1 MNFRN
6 IANFLGLRRS
16 IVGLLAMAV
25 LVGLGEK
32 MAERFLPLY
41 LVTLGAGALSVGF
54 LNAMDNFQSAIYAFY
69 GGYISDRLG
78 IKRALLVFN
87 LLAMT
92 GFLTVAILPYW
103 QAALI
108 GAFFF
113 LSWTAISLPATMN
126 LIYQVLPDYKRIMG
140 VTMHSLIRR
149 IPMAAGP
156 ILGGLLIQF
165 FGITVGI
172 RIAFLIALLMA
183 ILAAAMQQIMI
194 EKSDSKSLEVAPEK
208 NPIRLFCRMDSSLRN
223 LLISDILIRF
233 CEQIP
238 YPFVVIWC
246 MKTIASPVG
255 SLQFGIL
262 TAVEMTTAMLI
273 YIPVAHFV
281 GKGNKKLYILATFIF
296 FALFPLIL
304 LYSRSFWP
312 LVLAFI
318 IRGFKEFG
326 EPTRKALI
334 IELAPLSGKAGM
346 FGLYYLIR
354 DTIVS
359 VIAFTAAFLWRI
371 SPAANFLTAFIFGIL
386 GVLWFAKSQMFFG
399 RHHKGLIES

>member
-1 MNFRN
+1 
-6 IANFLGLRRS
+6 
-16 IVGLLAMAV
+16 VGLLSMV
-25 LVGLGEK
+25 MLVGLGEK

-78 IKRALLVFN
+78 IKQALLVFN

-92 GFLTVAILPYW
+92 GFLIVIIFPYW

-108 GAFFF
+108 GALFF

-126 LIYQVLPDYKRIMG
+126 LIYQVLPDDKRIMG
-140 VTMHSLIRR
+140 VTMHSLVRR
-149 IPMAAGP
+149 IPMATGP

-165 FGITVGI
+165 FGITIGI
-172 RIAFLIALLMA
+172 RISFLIALFMA
-183 ILAAAMQQIMI
+183 ILAVALQQVMI
-194 EKSDSKSLEVAPEK
+194 EPIDSRHLDAAPEK
-208 NPIRLFCRMDSSLRN
+208 NPLRLFRRMDSALRN

-246 MKTIASPVG
+246 MKTITAPVS

-262 TAVEMTTAMLI
+262 TAVEMATAMLI
-273 YIPVAHFV
+273 YIPVAHFA
-281 GKGNKKLYILATFIF
+281 GKGNKKLYILTTFIF
-296 FALFPLIL
+296 FALFPLTL

-312 LVLAFI
+312 LVFAFI

-334 IELAPLSGKAGM
+334 LEFAPSTGKAGM

-354 DTIVS
+354 DTVVS
-359 VIAFTAAFLWRI
+359 VAAFTAAFLWMV
-371 SPAANFLTAFIFGIL
+371 SPTTNFLTAFVFGIL
-386 GVLWFAKSQMFFG
+386 GVFWFAGSQMFFS
-399 RHHKGLIES
+399 RHHIGLTKSKAQ